1 MTSRTSPKP
10 TKRALDRY
18 EESVAEFRQ
27 RGVQHEGAVRS
38 AFQVLLDDCARQCGW
53 KLVPEYPVL
62 RQGRRPLRVDGAL
75 VDEFNLSHGLWEAKD
90 SADDLEREIK
100 AKFALGYPQG
110 NILFQSPDRAILYQ
124 NGKRVLDSGLAHA
137 QQITD
142 TLSAFFGYQEPALDE
157 WEKASI
163 EFKERIAEHGRALKE
178 IIEAERI
185 RNSAFQTTF
194 TGFVTLCHASLNPTL
209 SEAAVEE
216 MLIQHILTWRI
227 FLYIFNASDF
237 MHKNVIAVEIEK
249 VVNALTSRS
258 FSREDFLEKLD
269 HFYVALERA
278 AGTISD
284 FSEKQKFLNTV
295 YERFFQGFAVK
306 QADALGIVYTPQPI
320 VDFIVASVDCL
331 LGQQFEKKEGI
342 GGHDVHVLDGFVGT
356 GNFIVNLMRFL
367 PPSALKHKYAS
378 ELHCNEVML
387 LPYYVASLNIEHE
400 YFGATGEYRPF
411 EGICLVDTFQI
422 ADEHT
427 GGGVQGGFE
436 FFSKANTERIK
447 RQRATPIFICIGNPP
462 YNAGQ
467 LNENDNNKNR
477 KYPELDARVSATYG
491 EASSA
496 TLLRKLA
503 DPYVKAIRWATDRIG
518 DAGIV
523 AFVNNNSYVDEIS
536 FDGMRQHLARDFDL
550 IYVLDLGGN
559 VRKNPKLSGTTHNV
573 FGIQVG
579 VSINFF
585 IRLPAKAKRAPRQAK
600 ILYHAV
606 PGDWR
611 KEQKYDFLKRAKT
624 IADIQWR
631 ELTPDSKNTWLTGE
645 TDAEFDG
652 FVPIGSKEAKAD
664 AALDLPVIFRTYSLG
679 VATNRDDWVFDFQ
692 AGTLGDKIERMLK
705 NFNTEVS
712 RYYEN
717 GRPDDL
723 DSFVN
728 NNPSFIKWTD
738 RLKEAL
744 RRGEKLRFDPL
755 KIRTSQYR
763 PFTREYIYF
772 DHLLNQRRYQQHH
785 FFPNPETG
793 NRVIVTPG
801 AGNRQAFGCLVCDRM
816 PALDFAFEKAQC
828 FPFYTFDE
836 DGTNKRENIPDATLV
851 RFQSHYGD
859 ERITKWDIF
868 HYVYALLHHP
878 DYRKRF
884 AANLKRELPRLPLAP
899 RFHAFAKA
907 GKDLAN
913 LHIGY
918 EAAAEY
924 PLQRIEHRG
933 VPFTLRVEKMKL
945 THDKCDLI
953 YNESLTLTGIPP
965 AAFDYTLGNRSALE
979 WIIDQYQVYADPR
992 SGIQSDPNRP
1002 DDEGYII
1009 RLIGQVI
1016 TVSLGTLT
1024 IIHSLPTDFGA
1035 EGEETTHDNQLQTW
1049 RLNQRLP
1056 NSEFARQQRERLRMH
1071 AEPR

>member
-1 MTSRTSPKP
+1 
-10 TKRALDRY
+10 
-18 EESVAEFRQ
+18 
-27 RGVQHEGAVRS
+27 
-38 AFQVLLDDCARQCGW
+38 
-53 KLVPEYPVL
+53 
-62 RQGRRPLRVDGAL
+62 LRVDGAL
-75 VDEFNLSHGLWEAKD
+75 VDQFNLSHGLWEAKD
-90 SADDLEREIK
+90 SADDLEKEIK
-100 AKFALGYPQG
+100 AKFALGYPQW
-110 NILFQSPDRAILYQ
+110 NILFQSPDRAVLYQ
-124 NGKRVLDSGLAHA
+124 NGKRVLDSCLVHP
-137 QQITD
+137 QQLTD
-142 TLSAFFGYQEPALDE
+142 TLCAFLSYQEPALDE

-178 IIEAERI
+178 IIEVERTQ
-185 RNSAFQTTF
+185 NSAFQIAF
-194 TGFVTLCHASLNPTL
+194 TGFVTLCHASLNPAL

-227 FLYIFNASDF
+227 FRNIFKAGDF
-237 MHKNVIAVEIEK
+237 MQKNVIAVEIEK

-269 HFYVALERA
+269 HFYVALEHA
-278 AGTISD
+278 AETISD

-295 YERFFQGFAVK
+295 YERFFQGFAVT

-320 VDFIVASVDCL
+320 VDFMVASVDCL
-331 LGQQFEKKEGI
+331 LKKQFEKKSGI
-342 GGHDVHVLDGFVGT
+342 GAHDVHVLDGFVGT
-356 GNFIVNLMRFL
+356 GNFIVNLMRAL
-367 PPSALKHKYAS
+367 PPSTLKHKYAC

-387 LPYYVASLNIEHE
+387 LPYYVASMNIEHE

-422 ADEHT
+422 AEEHT

-436 FFSKANTERIK
+436 FFSKANTDRIK
-447 RQRATPIFICIGNPP
+447 RQRATPIFVCIGNPP

-491 EASSA
+491 GASRA

-585 IRLPAKAKRAPRQAK
+585 IRLPGKAKQTPRHAK
-600 ILYHAV
+600 ILYHSVA
-606 PGDWR
+606 GDWR
-611 KEQKYDFLKRAKT
+611 KEQKYDLLERAKT

-631 ELTPDSKNTWLTGE
+631 ELTPDAKNTWLTGE
-645 TDAEFDG
+645 ADAEFDG

-664 AALDLPVIFRTYSLG
+664 ATSKQPVIFQSYSLG
-679 VATNRDDWVFDFQ
+679 VSTNRDSIVYDFDRDRLAHRVEGFCNDYN
-692 AGTLGDKIERMLK
+692 AELLRWINEGSPKE
-705 NFNTEVS
+705 
-712 RYYEN
+712 
-717 GRPDDL
+717 L
-723 DSFVN
+723 DSFL
-728 NNPSFIKWTD
+728 STDRIKWSRD
-738 RLKEAL
+738 LKLKLSRRTEAA
-744 RRGEKLRFDPL
+744 FSATQ
-755 KIRTSQYR
+755 IRQALYR
-763 PFTREYIYF
+763 PFTIKWLYCDPVVVDRIGPA
-772 DHLLNQRRYQQHH
+772 QA
-785 FFPNPETG
+785 FFPADDNLA
-793 NRVIVTPG
+793 ICLPG
-801 AGNRQAFGCLVCDRM
+801 PGNRQQFGCVVTRLL
-816 PALDFAFEKAQC
+816 PSLDLAFEKCQC
-828 FPFYTFDE
+828 FPFYAHDE
-836 DGTNKRENIPDATLV
+836 GGRNREENIPRATLV

-884 AANLKRELPRLPLAP
+884 GANLKRELPRLPLAP

-907 GKDLAN
+907 GKELADLH
-913 LHIGY
+913 LGY
-918 EAAAEY
+918 EGAAEY

-933 VPFTLRVEKMKL
+933 VPFRLRVEKMKL
-945 THDKCDLI
+945 TPDKRDLI
-953 YNESLTLTGIPP
+953 YNESLTLAGIPP
-965 AAFDYTLGNRSALE
+965 AAFDYKLGNRSALE
-979 WIIDQYQVYADPR
+979 WIIDQYQVSADPR

-1002 DDEGYII
+1002 DDEGYIV
-1009 RLIGQVI
+1009 RLIGQVV
-1016 TVSLGTLT
+1016 TVSLESLK
-1024 IIHSLPTDFGA
+1024 IIHGLPTDFGA

-1056 NSEFARQQRERLRMH
+1056 NSEFARQQREQLRKQV
-1071 AEPR
+1071 ESR